1 MVVEAKGNVI
11 PKEKVSQKSN
21 TKPATFLLAYAFVS
35 TILGRIPRPFHYLL
49 GWPTGGNR
57 SLWSVRQI
65 WSFLEETHHCHQR
78 YFSFG
83 DSVPHF
89 HGIHSTGFLRVL
101 FFSGGTRKNM
111 EKHNTNFQNHSEKK
125 LQQHSRYNITDIPNP
140 SLEKDT
146 MEWFCTWQLDSWTC
160 ANFQYP
166 KTYHFPVVTFRE
178 TNDLKW
184 WHIFSVRIPCL

>member
-1 MVVEAKGNVI
+1 MVVEAQGNVI

-49 GWPTGGNR
+49 GWPTGGNG

-65 WSFLEETHHCHQR
+65 WSFLEETHHCHQDTSASEIVCPTFMEFTPLD
-78 YFSFG
+78 FSA
-83 DSVPHF
+83 SC
-89 HGIHSTGFLRVL
+89 

-111 EKHNTNFQNHSEKK
+111 EKHNTFFSKPQWKK
-125 LQQHSRYNITDIPNP
+125 IQQHSRYNITDIPNP

-166 KTYHFPVVTFRE
+166 KTYHVPVVTLRE
-178 TNDLKW
+178 KTDLKW